1 MKFEKEITVE
11 INTSLKN
18 LESLLKENNFKI
30 KEIYD
35 INDIYLLNKNIE
47 KSNNIL
53 ELLKNCVLI
62 RHIIEKNKEYKMIT
76 YKYKEYNDKNEI
88 TKQGKINCY
97 IDSIDEAEQLFKY
110 LNYEKLLEIY
120 DHSFVYSNG
129 EDEFVVQCVNN
140 KHIYIEVEDKCHY
153 IDKEYKNIEEM
164 KKVINKYNIP
174 IKSNDYFVKKAEVEM
189 LEKNQ
194 IN

>member
-18 LESLLKENNFKI
+18 LESILKENNFKI

-35 INDIYLLNKNIE
+35 T
-47 KSNNIL
+47 L

-76 YKYKEYNDKNEI
+76 YKYKDYNDKNEI
-88 TKQGKINCY
+88 IKQGKINCY

-120 DHSFVYSNG
+120 DHSFVYAND
-129 EDEFVVQCVNN
+129 EDEFVVQSVNN

-164 KKVINKYNIP
+164 KKVINKYNIS
-174 IKSNDYFVKKAEVEM
+174 IKNNDYFVKKAEVEM
-189 LEKNQ
+189 LENNH